1 MYQKRFVSAE
11 EGFCFP
17 DSASRI
23 EQAVTFVTDMD
34 GQSEILVCPKKI
46 KDLFTEMMN
55 VDHQF
60 VESCRFQFQDY
71 VLQHGASATGTSALG
86 IWSVRGFRRVPRPAA
101 KIMAFMSEEF
111 VRVRKF
117 LLSVVPGE
125 SVPPGCR
132 ISGADARL
140 YAGQNRQ
147 NGVGRPYIR
156 NKPGDE

>member
-1 MYQKRFVSAE
+1 MYQKRLVSAE

-71 VLQHGASATGTSALG
+71 VLQHGASGHGHQCLG
-86 IWSVRGFRRVPRPAA
+86 HMVGERFQAGSETRRKDHGFH
-101 KIMAFMSEEF
+101 E
-111 VRVRKF
+111 
-117 LLSVVPGE
+117 
-125 SVPPGCR
+125 
-132 ISGADARL
+132 
-140 YAGQNRQ
+140 
-147 NGVGRPYIR
+147 
-156 NKPGDE
+156 